1 MGMVGGLDLHRR
13 QITFDVVEVESG
25 EEWRGRVW
33 QPDRDRFRRWL
44 RDDVTRRANGGSVA
58 LAVEGCTGWRYVV
71 EEIEA
76 AGFEAH
82 LARREPADAQAA
94 RGPKRRAKTDRSDAA
109 VFGVGANR
117 CGSTSRWSEAA
128 DSRGNVS
135 TTRPV
140 QIAVFN
146 NSDSAVGPP

>member
-44 RDDVTRRANGGSVA
+44 RDEVTRRANGGSVA

-82 LARREPADAQAA
+82 LAEPADTQAA
-94 RGPKRRAKTDRSDAA
+94 RAIWRARRPAY
-109 VFGVGANR
+109 
-117 CGSTSRWSEAA
+117 
-128 DSRGNVS
+128 
-135 TTRPV
+135 
-140 QIAVFN
+140 
-146 NSDSAVGPP
+146 